1 MKKVRE
7 DREQALGTKETT
19 LSDTQGGATGL
30 QKDAVAQKALKR
42 FQRTNLLELL
52 PSYSQTCT
60 SFSVSWNRGVDK
72 H

>member
-1 MKKVRE
+1 MQRASPGH
-7 DREQALGTKETT
+7 QETT
-19 LSDTQGGATGL
+19 LSGPQEGAASL
-30 QKDAVAQKALKR
+30 QKDIVAPKALKR

-52 PSYSQTCT
+52 PSHSQTCT

>member
-1 MKKVRE
+1 MQRASPGH
-7 DREQALGTKETT
+7 QETT
-19 LSDTQGGATGL
+19 LSGPQEAASL
-30 QKDAVAQKALKR
+30 QKDIVAQKALKR

-52 PSYSQTCT
+52 PSHSQTCT